1 MRRLFTQFDAD
12 GSGGLDVHEFNALMV
27 ALEHPSGSTAGHGDG
42 QSLLAKFRSLDAGG
56 GGHLSEFELG
66 QWLGSLPDR
75 QVETKAPCHISVGI
89 GMACGV
95 TILFAGTFDRVVR
108 TAFAQSLFLLVLL
121 QYFTLGQARGRCRGA
136 TSAHCR

>member
-27 ALEHPSGSTAGHGDG
+27 ALEHPSGSTGDGDG

-75 QVETKAPCHISVGI
+75 QVETKAHCHISVST
-89 GMACGV
+89 GMACCV
-95 TILFAGTFDRVVR
+95 VILFTGPFDRVVR
-108 TAFAQSLFLLVLL
+108 TAFTHSLFFLILL
-121 QYFTLGQARGRCRGA
+121 
-136 TSAHCR
+136 